1 MNKQSR
7 TETKIKY
14 YRRLKNITQEELA
27 KQVGTTR
34 DVIMAIENGFKTKKR
49 LFYDKD
55 IINKIIDVLEM
66 RDKFGKSD
74 TYIRFL
80 AEDGYLQLKEYR
92 IKNNLTIVAFAEMM
106 GVNRSTIRR
115 WENNEITISIDNYL
129 KFKKIRASRWL

>member
-27 KQVGTTR
+27 KRVGTTR
-34 DVIMAIENGFKTKKR
+34 DVILAIENGFKTKKR

-115 WENNEITISIDNYL
+115 WENNEMTISIDNYL
-129 KFKKIRASRWL
+129 KFKKIRASR

>member
-115 WENNEITISIDNYL
+115 WENNEMTISIDNYL
-129 KFKKIRASRWL
+129 KFKKIRASR

>member
-80 AEDGYLQLKEYR
+80 AEDGYLQLKDYR
-92 IKNNLTIVAFAEMM
+92 IKNNLTIVTFAKMM

-115 WENNEITISIDNYL
+115 WENNEMTISIDNYL
-129 KFKKIRASRWL
+129 KFKKIRASR